1 MVENSMLKQNRLCL
15 DIVASCV
22 GAMAGNLVTSVLM
35 FLQDAIAEADLAQRD
50 AEALALRK
58 AMYAQLVEDE
68 KAKMRKEK
76 K

>member
-1 MVENSMLKQNRLCL
+1 
-15 DIVASCV
+15 
-22 GAMAGNLVTSVLM
+22 M
-35 FLQDAIAEADLAQRD
+35 FLQDAISEADLAQRD

-76 K
+76 KRQRH